1 MKLKNVKYKR
11 NRKVKIIQKIDIC
24 GIYEFYVIYYNVINK
39 ANNRK
44 KISNIKKKGE
54 KNGSRKNR
62 KIYRK
67 N

>member
-54 KNGSRKNR
+54 KNG
-62 KIYRK
+62 
-67 N
+67 